1 MLSLT
6 LCFLLAV
13 VHKLDSRSH
22 CPTAEASWNAYA
34 SQPARDTTET
44 ICTFIIAH
52 YRKHQQSSSDNVLA
66 HLVVLML
73 MHDTELN
80 PGPKSESR
88 FPCGTCQNPV
98 NWEQKGV
105 CCDTCNQ
112 WYHADC
118 QNIKSII
125 YDKTGDSNTSWHC
138 LTCGMPNFS
147 PSVLNFTH
155 TRSLSDEGDI
165 TLGSISPGA
174 PLAMSSPIPP
184 KRKDNR
190 HHKPTLKLLN
200 VNCRSI
206 WDKKGQFQHL
216 IDSTVPDIVVA
227 TETWLK
233 PEQGDGEIGEPGRF
247 SADYTG
253 ETDQVKVKEVG
264 YLSL

>member
-1 MLSLT
+1 MWEGGHDRT
-6 LCFLLAV
+6 CEREV
-13 VHKLDSRSH
+13 MIEQG
-22 CPTAEASWNAYA
+22 PT
-34 SQPARDTTET
+34 
-44 ICTFIIAH
+44 
-52 YRKHQQSSSDNVLA
+52 
-66 HLVVLML
+66 
-73 MHDTELN
+73 
-80 PGPKSESR
+80 
-88 FPCGTCQNPV
+88 FPCGTCQNSA

-125 YDKTGDSNTSWHC
+125 YDKMGDLNTSWNC

-147 PSVLNFTH
+147 PVLNSTH
-155 TRSLSDEGDI
+155 TGSLYDEGDI
-165 TLGSISPGA
+165 TLGSISLGA

-206 WDKKGQFQHL
+206 SDKKGQFQHL

-247 SADYTG
+247 SADYTIHRRDRPG
-253 ETDQVKVKEVG
+253 KSKGGGVFITVKNDLRSTRCEE
-264 YLSL
+264 LEPE

>member
-6 LCFLLAV
+6 LCLLLAV
-13 VHKLDSRSH
+13 VHKLDSRNH

-44 ICTFIIAH
+44 ICNFIIAH
-52 YRKHQQSSSDNVLA
+52 YRKHQQSSTDVLA
-66 HLVVLML
+66 HLVVLIL

-80 PGPKSESR
+80 PGPTSESR
-88 FPCGTCQNPV
+88 FPCGTCQNSV

-125 YDKTGDSNTSWHC
+125 YDKMGDSNTSWHC

-147 PSVLNFTH
+147 PSVLNSTH

-184 KRKDNR
+184 NGRTTDTTNPHWNYSMSTAGPFQTRKVNFS
-190 HHKPTLKLLN
+190 TLLKA
-200 VNCRSI
+200 RS
-206 WDKKGQFQHL
+206 L
-216 IDSTVPDIVVA
+216 T
-227 TETWLK
+227 
-233 PEQGDGEIGEPGRF
+233 
-247 SADYTG
+247 
-253 ETDQVKVKEVG
+253 
-264 YLSL
+264 